1 MITGSS
7 RGLGA
12 ALLEW
17 LSQEGAAVLGVGR
30 SAPHEMPQGVKF
42 LSLDLSKRENV
53 AILVSE
59 AKKFRVDTIVHCL
72 GGGFQRSSDLIS
84 ADDFAYLMQLNFT
97 VSLELNNAL
106 LPMMIEQQR
115 GWIVH
120 LGSIATR
127 EVTASVGYTCVK
139 SLIAPYVKHMG
150 RKFLPYGVYISGI
163 TLGAI
168 TGFSGSM
175 DRLHDQRPEVF
186 TTFLETRRPTK
197 RVTPVEELVPY
208 FDLLLS
214 SNAKVHASNMIQL
227 DEAEG
232 RSI

>member
-1 MITGSS
+1 LITGSS